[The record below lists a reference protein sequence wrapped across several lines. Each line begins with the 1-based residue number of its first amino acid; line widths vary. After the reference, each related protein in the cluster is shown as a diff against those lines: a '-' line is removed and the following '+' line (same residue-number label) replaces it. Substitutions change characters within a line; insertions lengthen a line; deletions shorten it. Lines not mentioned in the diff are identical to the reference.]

1 MLEEAIGLSR
11 NDQVQ
16 LALDGAWK
24 DSVRLGP
31 QEQASYVYRVLGA
44 RLAAAAL
51 GLKDTRTLQ
60 SWARGGVIKNSDHEH
75 RLQLLYRVTTA
86 VERVYT
92 PAVAA
97 AFLRGSNPML
107 DHRAPMLLIADGPAP
122 EAEAQ
127 VVAAAEAL
135 LEA

>member
-1 MLEEAIGLSR
+1 MAHGER
-11 NDQVQ
+11 VQ
-16 LALDGAWK
+16 LALSGAYE

-31 QEQASYVYRVLGA
+31 QEQADCVYRVLGG
-44 RLAAAAL
+44 RLATAAL

-60 SWARGGVIKNSDHEH
+60 SWARGGPIKNSDHVH

-86 VERVYT
+86 IERVYT

-107 DHRAPMLLIADGPAP
+107 DHLAPMVVICAGPVV

-127 VVAAAEAL
+127 VLAAAEAL
-135 LEA
+135 LQG

>member
-1 MLEEAIGLSR
+1 VSR
-11 NDQVQ
+11 ESQVQ
-16 LALDGAWK
+16 EALNEAWK
-24 DSVRLGP
+24 DSVRLSAR
-31 QEQASYVYRVLGA
+31 QQAEYVYRVLGG

-60 SWARGGVIKNSDHEH
+60 SWARGGAMKDPEQEH
-75 RLQLLYRVTTA
+75 RLQLLYRVTTT

-97 AFLRGSNPML
+97 AFLRGSNPL
-107 DHRAPMLLIADGPAP
+107 LGDRAPMILIADHPAV
-122 EAEAQ
+122 EVEAQ

>member
-1 MLEEAIGLSR
+1 MSR
-11 NDQVQ
+11 DDQVQ
-16 LALDGAWK
+16 RALSDAYK
-24 DSVRLGP
+24 DSVRLSP
-31 QEQASYVYRVLGA
+31 REQADYVHRVLGG

-60 SWARGGVIKNSDHEH
+60 SWARGGLIKNSDHEH

-86 VERVYT
+86 IERVYT

-97 AFLRGSNPML
+97 AFLRSSNPML
-107 DHRAPMLLIADGPAP
+107 DHRAPMLLIADDPAVS
-122 EAEAQ
+122 ADVQ
-127 VVAAAEAL
+127 VVAAVEAL